1 VTGPEHRIDGPAAY
15 RIVLAGHLDDHWSD
29 WLGGAALV
37 RHDDGTTSVTAQVI
51 DQAQLFGL
59 LGAIRDLGATLISLE
74 AVAL

>member
-1 VTGPEHRIDGPAAY
+1 VTGPEHHIDGPAAY